1 MGNMLRNSALVKI
14 QDSGGDM
21 IEISTSTS
29 GVEIDF
35 IDVTIMLFETV
46 EDLDLIIDAL
56 TKAKMAFEKAGEND
70 KQMR

>member
-1 MGNMLRNSALVKI
+1 MESILRNSTLVKI

-35 IDVTIMLFETV
+35 IDVTIMLFETA
-46 EDLDLIIDAL
+46 EDLDLIIGAL
-56 TKAKMAFEKAGEND
+56 TKAKMDFEKAGKND